1 LIDQI
6 VALRPFK
13 VFPAELSRKTIP
25 QQLNFAELKVVAEFS
40 PPSSTTTM
48 NPQRRVADKKPSFVL
63 KEFLAQK
70 DKSTNDAVVT
80 LRPEMYA
87 VAKGVDTEAKLKKD
101 TIGRCPSYN

>member
-1 LIDQI
+1 
-6 VALRPFK
+6 
-13 VFPAELSRKTIP
+13 
-25 QQLNFAELKVVAEFS
+25 
-40 PPSSTTTM
+40 M